1 MAFSKGDLV
10 AAVAASAG
18 CTKKMA
24 AENLDAVLAVITK
37 ELRKGGQVTI
47 TGFGTFKVSHRKART
62 GVNPQNPS
70 QKIQIPATKVPTFK
84 AGKNLKEA
92 VKK

>member
-1 MAFSKGDLV
+1 MSKGDLV
-10 AAVAASAG
+10 TAIANRAG
-18 CTKKMA
+18 LTKKDA
-24 AENLDAVLAVITK
+24 AAALQAFIDTITG
-37 ELRKGGQVTI
+37 ELTNGEKVTI

-70 QKIQIPATKVPTFK
+70 QKIKIKASNVPSFK

-92 VKK
+92 IN